1 MAGVRI
7 EWSGTEEMLANMDEY
22 GRRVKA
28 TIGRVARYWEPI
40 IDARAKEDAPWTDR
54 TANARQGLRC
64 WVDDT
69 DPDAIVVIYLKHS
82 MDYGVYLELKNSG
95 RYAVIMPT
103 LEAHYPRIKAML
115 DGIFQ

>member
-28 TIGRVARYWEPI
+28 ALVKVAQYWEPI
-40 IDARAKEDAPWTDR
+40 IESAAKENAPWTDR
-54 TANARQGLRC
+54 TANARQGLRAFHQELTEGS
-64 WVDDT
+64 V
-69 DPDAIVVIYLKHS
+69 ALYLKQS
-82 MDYGVYLELKNSG
+82 VDYGVFLELKNSG

-115 DGIFQ
+115 DGIFA